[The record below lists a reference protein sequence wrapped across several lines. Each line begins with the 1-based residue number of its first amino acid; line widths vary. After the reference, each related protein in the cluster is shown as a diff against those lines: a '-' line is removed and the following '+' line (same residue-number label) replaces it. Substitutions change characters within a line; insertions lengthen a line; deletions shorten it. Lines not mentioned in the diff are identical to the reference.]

1 MAREAERGRAP
12 GVNWR
17 GKSASNP
24 QPYTPMKTS
33 LPCLAIALGLILAG
47 CGQPLKSARS
57 LQLPQGHAENGKAA
71 FVDLKCVRCHTVV
84 GVELPKPTEAADKVV
99 ALGGDVARLRT
110 IGDLLTSI
118 IHPSAVISEKMP
130 RPGGKKVTE
139 SPMPVVNDDM
149 TVTQMID
156 LVTFLQPRFT
166 QIPPP
171 PTWHQLP

>member
-1 MAREAERGRAP
+1 L
-12 GVNWR
+12 N
-17 GKSASNP
+17 
-24 QPYTPMKTS
+24 
-33 LPCLAIALGLILAG
+33 
-47 CGQPLKSARS
+47 SARN
-57 LQLPQGHAENGKAA
+57 LQLPKGNVENGKVA
-71 FVDLKCVRCHTVV
+71 FVDLKCVRCHIIA
-84 GVELPKPTEAADKVV
+84 GVELPKPTEASDRIVT
-99 ALGGDVARLRT
+99 LGGDVARLRT

-130 RPGGKKVTE
+130 RPDGKKVTE

-171 PTWHQLP
+171 PTWSQLP

>member
-1 MAREAERGRAP
+1 
-12 GVNWR
+12 
-17 GKSASNP
+17 
-24 QPYTPMKTS
+24 MKTS

-47 CGQPLKSARS
+47 CRPPLNSARS
-57 LQLPQGHAENGKAA
+57 LQLPQGNSENGKVA
-71 FVDLKCVRCHTVV
+71 FVDLKCVRCHIIA
-84 GVELPKPTEAADKVV
+84 GVELPKPTETADRIVT
-99 ALGGDVARLRT
+99 LGGDVARLRT

-118 IHPSAVISEKMP
+118 IHPGAAISEKMP
-130 RPGGKKVTE
+130 RPNGKKVTE
-139 SPMPVVNDDM
+139 SPMPVVNDTM